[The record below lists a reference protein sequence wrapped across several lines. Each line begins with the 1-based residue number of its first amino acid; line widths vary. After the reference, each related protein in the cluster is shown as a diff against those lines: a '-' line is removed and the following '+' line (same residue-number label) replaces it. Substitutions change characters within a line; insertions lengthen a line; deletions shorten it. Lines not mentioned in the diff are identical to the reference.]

1 MAIPHNYAKTT
12 PQDQLEELLM
22 EDDEGQIKPSSSY
35 SSSNEFEEEEALPP
49 LTESMTAV
57 SVSALEEDELDQLL
71 GLDLDDATESP
82 SEIDAETAST
92 PSEGLDGDFLG
103 VEPENP
109 SNHATEALESTVE
122 VLDDTYQDESD
133 ELQAILSLIDD
144 NTGTSSNR
152 DVADSENIEDL
163 SEADSWQP
171 DTEESLQS
179 VPNEYPS
186 GWDDVVTENTEPSY
200 SDDFLN
206 EETVDSEFDD
216 NEFVEE
222 TTEEDV
228 SDFISEN
235 GDNSPENM
243 EEDSNTENDDT
254 AIPSSSE
261 PVDTKPTLMD
271 RLKNRIALIKTQIR
285 ADMKGEEIPDAS
297 PHDNIHDESEE
308 SKTDIYNDDKSEL
321 PKPLKKQKSNSDKTN
336 NVFKK
341 ILAKLKKPYIFLTGF
356 VFKIV
361 KAVLGVLTKIPFF
374 GKFLKPLLEATKTL
388 ERVAMILP
396 LVALIILLSLVNYFS
411 VPGSFKT
418 DLPDKGAASFQQF
431 EYESSTNEAVGVIYN
446 TGETIADVVPEF
458 TVYTL
463 QPGWNPLSWFMY
475 KEAGKCEA
483 VPVSVDI
490 DDSQEV
496 HATCQVSGGL
506 FPRVSGGL
514 K

>member
-22 EDDEGQIKPSSSY
+22 EDDEGQIEPSSLY
-35 SSSNEFEEEEALPP
+35 SSSSEFEEEEALPP

-57 SVSALEEDELDQLL
+57 SVSALEEDELDRLL
-71 GLDLDDATESP
+71 GLDDVTETP
-82 SEIDAETAST
+82 SEIDPETVST
-92 PSEGLDGDFLG
+92 TSEGLDGGFLG
-103 VEPENP
+103 VKPENP
-109 SNHATEALESTVE
+109 SNHVTEALESTVE

-144 NTGTSSNR
+144 NTDTSSNQ
-152 DVADSENIEDL
+152 DVTDSENIEDF
-163 SEADSWQP
+163 SEADSWQA
-171 DTEESLQS
+171 DTEESPQS
-179 VPNEYPS
+179 VPDEYPS
-186 GWDDVVTENTEPSY
+186 GWEDVVTENTEPNY

-235 GDNSPENM
+235 GDNSPENI
-243 EEDSNTENDDT
+243 EEDSNTKNDDT

-261 PVDTKPTLMD
+261 PVDTKPTWMD

-285 ADMKGEEIPDAS
+285 ADMKGEEIPDTS
-297 PHDNIHDESEE
+297 SYDNIHDRSEE
-308 SKTDIYNDDKSEL
+308 AETDIHDNDKSEL
-321 PKPLKKQKSNSDKTN
+321 PKPLKKQKPNSDKTN

-341 ILAKLKKPYIFLTGF
+341 ILAKLKKPYISLTGF

-483 VPVSVDI
+483 APVSVDI

>member
-22 EDDEGQIKPSSSY
+22 EDDEGQITPSSSY

-57 SVSALEEDELDQLL
+57 SVSALEEDELDRLL
-71 GLDLDDATESP
+71 GLDDVTESP
-82 SEIDAETAST
+82 SEIGPETVST
-92 PSEGLDGDFLG
+92 TSESLDGDSLG
-103 VEPENP
+103 VKPENP
-109 SNHATEALESTVE
+109 SNRATEALESTVE

-144 NTGTSSNR
+144 NIDTSSNR
-152 DVADSENIEDL
+152 DVTDSENIEDF

-179 VPNEYPS
+179 VPDEYPS
-186 GWDDVVTENTEPSY
+186 GWEDVVTENTEPSY
-200 SDDFLN
+200 SEDFLN

-254 AIPSSSE
+254 ATPSSSE

-271 RLKNRIALIKTQIR
+271 RLKNRIALIKNQIR
-285 ADMKGEEIPDAS
+285 ADMKGEEIPDTS
-297 PHDNIHDESEE
+297 SHDNIHDGSEE
-308 SKTDIYNDDKSEL
+308 SETDMHDDDKSEL
-321 PKPLKKQKSNSDKTN
+321 PKPLKRQKSISNGTN
-336 NVFKK
+336 NIFKK
-341 ILAKLKKPYIFLTGF
+341 ILSKLKKSYIFLTGF

-396 LVALIILLSLVNYFS
+396 VVALIILLSLVNYFS

-483 VPVSVDI
+483 APVSVDI

>member
-12 PQDQLEELLM
+12 PQDQLDELLM
-22 EDDEGQIKPSSSY
+22 EDDEGQIEPSLSY
-35 SSSNEFEEEEALPP
+35 SSSSQFEEEEALPP

-57 SVSALEEDELDQLL
+57 SVSALEEDELDRLL
-71 GLDLDDATESP
+71 GLDDITESS
-82 SEIDAETAST
+82 SEIGPEAVST
-92 PSEGLDGDFLG
+92 PSESLDEDSLG
-103 VEPENP
+103 VKPENP
-109 SNHATEALESTVE
+109 SNRATEALESTVE
-122 VLDDTYQDESD
+122 VLDDAYQAESD

-144 NTGTSSNR
+144 NTETSINQ
-152 DVADSENIEDL
+152 DVTDSENTEDL

-171 DTEESLQS
+171 DTEESIQS
-179 VPNEYPS
+179 VPDEYPS
-186 GWDDVVTENTEPSY
+186 GWDAFITENTEPNH

-206 EETVDSEFDD
+206 EETVDSKFDD
-216 NEFVEE
+216 NELVEE
-222 TTEEDV
+222 AEENV

-254 AIPSSSE
+254 ATPSSSE
-261 PVDTKPTLMD
+261 SVDTKPALMD
-271 RLKNRIALIKTQIR
+271 RLKNRIALIRNQIR

-297 PHDNIHDESEE
+297 SHDNIHDGSEE
-308 SKTDIYNDDKSEL
+308 SEMDMHDDDKSEL
-321 PKPLKKQKSNSDKTN
+321 PKPLKRQKSNSKQAN
-336 NVFKK
+336 AIFKK
-341 ILAKLKKPYIFLTGF
+341 ILSKLKKPYIALTGF
-356 VFKIV
+356 VFKMV
-361 KAVLGVLTKIPFF
+361 KAVLGLLTKIPFF

-483 VPVSVDI
+483 ASVSVDI